1 MNEARLFDMIFDPD
15 TKRLANLGGN
25 PDGSVGL
32 PDAKHGGDF
41 AVDLDV
47 APLNPQHRRRGV
59 ARLCVQPRCRP
70 YLKSP
75 REKTAARQHV
85 NLRCGFIA
93 DFRD

>member
-15 TKRLANLGGN
+15 TKRLADLGGD
-25 PDGSVGL
+25 PDGSVRL

-59 ARLCVQPRCRP
+59 ARLCVQPRCRAN
-70 YLKSP
+70 
-75 REKTAARQHV
+75 RESSGKKITA
-85 NLRCGFIA
+85 
-93 DFRD
+93 